1 MFLEININ
9 KELNW
14 ISIFSSGVMS
24 WLLLVGCLSGAG
36 VASRPKW
43 DITKIGSPR
52 KLHFFVITLQQCPWH
67 SKSVENSQVYHV
79 LCHHRIFY
87 DDTKRNLLSE
97 FWQLR
102 KEPIFQMKC
111 TRKNTRPPLTCRR
124 LTRPCSRSYSTLIQR
139 RSE

>member
-1 MFLEININ
+1 MFCEIDINMESIKFQYFQVVFLEININ
-9 KELNW
+9 IELNW
-14 ISIFSSGVMS
+14 ISIFSSGLMS

-52 KLHFFVITLQQCPWH
+52 KLHFFVITFQQCPWH
-67 SKSVENSQVYHV
+67 SKSMENSQVYHV

-97 FWQLR
+97 FWHSLTKLSPTNHQ
-102 KEPIFQMKC
+102 Q
-111 TRKNTRPPLTCRR
+111 KN
-124 LTRPCSRSYSTLIQR
+124 
-139 RSE
+139 